1 MQGPV
6 RRHLERKALYT
17 CSSSDSAGLV
27 RVCSAFFRVRFDRV
41 QLNVGR
47 ILRPLRPVKFERGQD
62 TPAAPAGE
70 ACDCVF
76 YASVCV

>member
-1 MQGPV
+1 MMQGPV

-27 RVCSAFFRVRFDRV
+27 RVCSAFFRVRFERV

-47 ILRPLRPVKFERGQD
+47 ILRPL
-62 TPAAPAGE
+62 TPGRHAIAFLTR
-70 ACDCVF
+70 VF
-76 YASVCV
+76 AFRQWH